1 MENLQTD
8 FKTDKV
14 EEILGY
20 QFKNK
25 NLLKVALTHSS
36 YAHKY
41 GLENNERLEFF
52 GDSVLGFIVSEF
64 LFENFVENEGVLS
77 KMRASVV
84 SCKFLSEIITKLGL
98 NEFLKA
104 SPDDLKNGEKAR
116 GSLFEALL
124 GAMYLDSNMQ
134 ICKEFVGKV
143 LDLTKENVKNV
154 FEQNKDFKT
163 LLQEK
168 VQANKGT
175 IEYKLLSVSGEE
187 NAKIFEMELEINGKT
202 ISSAKS
208 SSKQKAE
215 NLCAKY
221 ALENYYSV

>member
-52 GDSVLGFIVSEF
+52 GDSILGFIVSEF
-64 LFENFVENEGVLS
+64 LFENFVENEGALS

-134 ICKEFVGKV
+134 ICKGFVGKV

-154 FEQNKDFKT
+154 FDQNKDFKT

-187 NAKIFEMELEINGKT
+187 NAKIFEMELEINGKIIT
-202 ISSAKS
+202 SAKS